1 MSTDRRDML
10 DREIVLCRVIDAP
23 VERVFAAWTDP
34 AQITQWFGPAGF
46 TCDTT
51 ECDIRE
57 GGLWRFTYTGPDG
70 TRWPNRIDFV
80 TIDPPRRIEMEHG
93 ADSDPDPIRFHVT
106 VTFDAQGNGKTVLTL
121 RQFHPSAER
130 RKVVIGFGAV
140 ELGYQTLDK
149 LAKHV
154 GGA

>member
-23 VERVFAAWTDP
+23 IERVFAAWTDP

-57 GGLWRFTYTGPDG
+57 GGLWRFTYTGLDG
-70 TRWPNRIDFV
+70 TRWPNRIDFI

-93 ADSDPDPIRFHVT
+93 ADSDPDPIRFRVT

-130 RKVVIGFGAV
+130 RNVVIGFGAV

-149 LAKHV
+149 LARHL
-154 GGA
+154 GAA

>member
-23 VERVFAAWTDP
+23 IERVFAAWTDP

-70 TRWPNRIDFV
+70 TRWPNRIDFI

-93 ADSDPDPIRFHVT
+93 ADSDPDPIRFRVT

-130 RKVVIGFGAV
+130 RNVVIGFGAV

-149 LAKHV
+149 LARHL
-154 GGA
+154 GAA

>member
-70 TRWPNRIDFV
+70 TKWPNRIDFV

-106 VTFDAQGNGKTVLTL
+106 VTFDAQRNGKTVLTL

>member
-121 RQFHPSAER
+121 RQLHPSAER

>member
-1 MSTDRRDML
+1 MSTDRRDTL

>member
-70 TRWPNRIDFV
+70 TKWPNRIDFV

>member
-23 VERVFAAWTDP
+23 VERVFAAWTNP

-57 GGLWRFTYTGPDG
+57 GGRWRFTFTGPDG

-93 ADSDPDPIRFHVT
+93 ADSDPDPIRFLVT

-121 RQFHPSAER
+121 RQIHPSAER
-130 RKVVIGFGAV
+130 RKAVIGFGAV

-149 LAKHV
+149 LARHL
-154 GGA
+154 GAA